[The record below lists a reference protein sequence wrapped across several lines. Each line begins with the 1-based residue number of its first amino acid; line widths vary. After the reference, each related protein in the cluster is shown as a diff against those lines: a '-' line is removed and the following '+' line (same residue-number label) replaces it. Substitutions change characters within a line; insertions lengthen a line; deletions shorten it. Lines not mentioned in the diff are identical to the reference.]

1 VLLWN
6 TGVEIMEAGIKFV
19 VGQEYFYRFTC
30 DHDTKAYMTVVSRTD
45 KSIVVQESGERKP
58 RRIKL
63 REWDGVEQAYAA
75 NYSMAGV
82 WSANKLSDR
91 APKASVEATAAP
103 EPEAL
108 ANCIPF
114 PSKAPTAS
122 PEPLPSLSRAE
133 ALPMVALGRKIL
145 TEALRTMGQQTE
157 IDLIEAILDR
167 DHWKMLETLR
177 GAIAAGKAG

>member
-1 VLLWN
+1 
-6 TGVEIMEAGIKFV
+6 MEAISKFI

-30 DHDTKAYMTVVSRTD
+30 DHETKAYMTVVSRTD

-63 REWDGVEQAYAA
+63 RNWDGVEQAYAA

-91 APKASVEATAAP
+91 APAPVAP
-103 EPEAL
+103 EPEVPSNL
-108 ANCIPF
+108 IPF
-114 PSKAPTAS
+114 PSKAPTAA
-122 PEPLPSLSRAE
+122 PESAPSLSRAE

-177 GAIAAGKAG
+177 GAVAAGKVG

>member
-1 VLLWN
+1 
-6 TGVEIMEAGIKFV
+6 MEASIKFI
-19 VGQEYFYRFTC
+19 VGQEYYYRFTC
-30 DHDTKAYMTVVSRTD
+30 DHETKSYMTVVSRTE
-45 KSIVVQESGERKP
+45 KSIVVQESGERKT

-91 APKASVEATAAP
+91 TPKAPVVP
-103 EPEAL
+103 EPEAPSNL
-108 ANCIPF
+108 IPF
-114 PSKAPTAS
+114 PSKAPVAI
-122 PEPLPSLSRAE
+122 PEAAPIVPELSHAE
-133 ALPMVALGRKIL
+133 AVPMVALGRKIL
-145 TEALRTMGQQTE
+145 TEALSILGRQTE

-177 GAIAAGKAG
+177 GAIAAGKVG

>member
-1 VLLWN
+1 
-6 TGVEIMEAGIKFV
+6 MEAGIKFI

-91 APKASVEATAAP
+91 APKAPVEAP
-103 EPEAL
+103 VVQEPEAPS
-108 ANCIPF
+108 NCVPF
-114 PSKAPTAS
+114 PSKVPTVA

-145 TEALRTMGQQTE
+145 TEALVAMNHHTE
-157 IDLIEAILDR
+157 AGLISAILDR

-177 GAIAAGKAG
+177 GAIAAGKVG

>member
-1 VLLWN
+1 MILWN
-6 TGVEIMEAGIKFV
+6 TGVKIMEATIKFI

-30 DHDTKAYMTVVSRTD
+30 DHETKAYMTVVSRTD

-63 REWDGVEQAYAA
+63 RNWGGVEQAYAA

-91 APKASVEATAAP
+91 APKAPVKAPVAP
-103 EPEAL
+103 EPEAPS
-108 ANCIPF
+108 NCIPF
-114 PSKAPTAS
+114 PSKAPMAA

-145 TEALRTMGQQTE
+145 VEALRTMGQQTE

-177 GAIAAGKAG
+177 GALAAGKVG

>member
-1 VLLWN
+1 
-6 TGVEIMEAGIKFV
+6 MEAGIKFV

-122 PEPLPSLSRAE
+122 PEPLPSLSRGPTHHGPADRNRPDRGHPGPGPLE
-133 ALPMVALGRKIL
+133 DAGDVARGHRRR
-145 TEALRTMGQQTE
+145 EGGVE
-157 IDLIEAILDR
+157 IP
-167 DHWKMLETLR
+167 HFPP
-177 GAIAAGKAG
+177 